1 MLVEEAMTEPRRKEF
16 WKLVHQWSSG
26 PVGIGLDT
34 RVEEFIQSEIMRNRE
49 DAVKEWT
56 EQMVFLLSALDL
68 TITLLKEIR
77 DGKPQS
83 GPLSEKIELVEDI
96 MRKKGNKAFE
106 ISDEGSDIE

>member
-1 MLVEEAMTEPRRKEF
+1 MDQLAVDFITPLESLYPGVWTAILISVKYEIEQQRK
-16 WKLVHQWSSG
+16 
-26 PVGIGLDT
+26 
-34 RVEEFIQSEIMRNRE
+34 

-83 GPLSEKIELVEDI
+83 SPLSEKIELVEDI
-96 MRKKGNKAFE
+96 MRKKGNKAFGV
-106 ISDEGSDIE
+106 SDEDRGSNE